1 MEKISSAMTQLS
13 QPRFSAVLPRERL
26 FEQLDELKSH
36 SMLWIGGSP
45 GAGKTTLIA
54 SYLEERRL
62 PAVWFAVQ
70 PAHAEPETLLA
81 SLQLAGTD
89 PETPITEVIAKRG
102 SGLRSDPAGS
112 GSRVLRDLYHRLPR
126 PGVLVFEDCHRVAPD
141 ALLHML
147 LADSAGEIPRG
158 LHVVLI
164 GRGEPPG
171 LFTRLIANRA
181 VGVLDPR
188 DLCLTREETRAL
200 ASAIVTEEPELEA
213 LHSAC
218 GGWAA
223 GVAVTLERMRRNGAR
238 PQDAASE
245 MRKTAFDYFAGE
257 VFDRATREERRVLV
271 STALV
276 PQVPAQLA
284 EELGESSRAQRLLQR
299 LASHQLFTRMTAASP
314 PTYEYTSLFRE
325 FLLTRLEETLEPQEL
340 TASVSR
346 ASVIL
351 EQSGE
356 LDASAELQLRTQNWE
371 ALLRLIC
378 RHGMRLLAQGEVR
391 TVRRW
396 IAAFPASG
404 ASSDSPW
411 LAYWSG
417 AAAISENP
425 VAART
430 QFENAWKRFEETA
443 DTVGQM
449 LAAAAA
455 LETFQFEWSSFEAA
469 RLWIDRLEAALASAP
484 TYPSLE
490 MELRVMANLLFALTQ
505 VRPNPKHSRNCIAR
519 LRTLL
524 DADVDV
530 NHRLFAARS
539 MLVAFCSRAD
549 VASANHIS
557 TRMRSML
564 EEPRCS
570 SEVRASA
577 LTAIAYSLS
586 VEGAFADA
594 DSVLQEAMSAAGTH
608 PSTSRDPLYHL
619 TSQLLA
625 FSRRDAAAV
634 ADCARALRQ
643 AMDPTCHLGMS
654 LLARSMAEQ
663 ATLRGDPVA
672 AANHCVAAVSQ
683 ADAARAQPLRWLSRL
698 ALIGSLVA
706 QGDCAHA
713 THVLQQARGLAAED
727 VSEGWLREYELLG
740 ACVALRAG
748 DRSECHR
755 LLNRALITPAC
766 APVASQ
772 IFSLLP
778 TLAAELCT
786 EALRC
791 GIAVESVRGLIQRYR
806 LPPPANAGDDW
817 PWPFKVFVLGR
828 FRILKGD
835 TPIRF
840 SRRTQRK
847 PLELLQALIAFGGT
861 EVGAGVLTDALWPD
875 SEGDAGYHALESAL
889 HRLRQLLGAPG
900 ALTMAGGKLSLNRQQ
915 VWVDMWAIEREM
927 QTIGARGA
935 GGAERLARMRE
946 LYVGHFLE
954 HESEKSW
961 AVMRRQLLREKFV
974 RCLREVARAY
984 ESQRLWQEAASVYQT
999 GLELDSLSEDLHRGL
1014 IVCHREL
1021 GDHAEALQAYRRC
1034 RELLVRVL
1042 GVQPNGK
1049 TLAIYQSVTQNAVG
1063 QTG

>member
-13 QPRFSAVLPRERL
+13 QPRLSAVLPRERL
-26 FEQLDELKSH
+26 FEQLDELRSH

-81 SLQLAGTD
+81 SLQVAGTD
-89 PETPITEVIAKRG
+89 SEAPITEVIAKRG
-102 SGLRSDPAGS
+102 PGLRSDPAGS
-112 GSRVLRDLYHRLPR
+112 GSRLLRDLYHRLPR
-126 PGVLVFEDCHRVAPD
+126 PAVLVFEDCHRVASD
-141 ALLHML
+141 AWLHKLLV
-147 LADSAGEIPRG
+147 DSAGDIPRG
-158 LHVVLI
+158 LHIVLI

-171 LFTRLIANRA
+171 VYTRLIASRT

-188 DLCLTREETRAL
+188 DLCLTRGETRAL
-200 ASAIVTEEPELEA
+200 ASEIVTQEPELEA

-223 GVAVTLERMRRNGAR
+223 GVAVTLERMRRSGTHRQNAVN
-238 PQDAASE
+238 E

-276 PQVPAQLA
+276 PRVSASLA
-284 EELGESSRAQRLLQR
+284 EELGESSRAQPLLQR
-299 LASHQLFTRMTAASP
+299 LASHQLFTHRTTASP

-325 FLLTRLEETLEPQEL
+325 FLLTRLEETLEPPEL
-340 TASVSR
+340 TATVSR

-356 LDASAELQLRTQNWE
+356 LDASAELQLRMQNWD

-378 RHGMRLLAQGEVR
+378 RHGMRLLAQGEVN
-391 TVRRW
+391 TLRRW
-396 IAAFPASG
+396 IAAFPTSIA
-404 ASSDSPW
+404 ADSPW

-417 AAAISENP
+417 AAAISDNP
-425 VAART
+425 VAARA

-443 DTVGQM
+443 DAVGQM

-469 RLWIDRLEAALASAP
+469 RLWIDRLETRLASGP
-484 TYPSLE
+484 IYPSLE
-490 MELRVMANLLFALTQ
+490 IELRVTANLLFALTQ
-505 VRPNPKHSRNCIAR
+505 VRPNARLSANCIAR
-519 LRTLL
+519 LRALL
-524 DADVDV
+524 DSEVDV

-539 MLVAFCSRAD
+539 MLLAFCSSTH
-549 VASANHIS
+549 VESANHVS
-557 TRMRSML
+557 ARMRSML
-564 EEPRCS
+564 QEPRCS

-577 LTAIAYSLS
+577 LSAIAYSLWF
-586 VEGAFADA
+586 EGAFAEA
-594 DSVLQEAMSAAGTH
+594 DSALQEAISAGETH
-608 PSTSRDPLYHL
+608 PSTSRDPLHHL
-619 TSQLLA
+619 TSQLIA
-625 FSRRDAAAV
+625 FSRRDVAAI
-634 ADCARALRQ
+634 ADCARALRP
-643 AMDPTCHLGMS
+643 ARDPTCHLGMS
-654 LLARSMAEQ
+654 LLARIKAEQ
-663 ATLRGDPVA
+663 ATLRGDPA
-672 AANHCVAAVSQ
+672 AAATHLVAAVSQ
-683 ADAARAQPLRWLSRL
+683 ADEACAQPLRWLSRL
-698 ALIGSLVA
+698 TLIGCLAA

-713 THVLQQARGLAAED
+713 TRVLQQARGLADEE
-727 VSEGWLREYELLG
+727 VSEGWLHDHELLA

-755 LLNRALITPAC
+755 LLNRALSTPAC

-772 IFSLLP
+772 IFGLLP

-791 GIAVESVRGLIQRYR
+791 GIAADSVRALIQRYR

-817 PWPFKVFVLGR
+817 PWSFKVFVLGR
-828 FRILKGD
+828 FRVLKGD
-835 TPIRF
+835 SPIRF
-840 SRRTQRK
+840 SRRAQRK

-861 EVGAGVLTDALWPD
+861 EVGATVLTDALWPD

-889 HRLRQLLGAPG
+889 HRLRHLLGAPS

-915 VWVDMWAIEREM
+915 FWVDMWAVERELR
-927 QTIGARGA
+927 TVGARGA
-935 GGAERLARMRE
+935 AGAERLTRMRE
-946 LYVGHFLE
+946 LYTGHFLE
-954 HESEKSW
+954 HEPEKSW

-974 RCLREVARAY
+974 RCVRELARAY

-999 GLELDSLSEDLHRGL
+999 GLELDSLAEDLHRGL

-1021 GDHAEALQAYRRC
+1021 GDHAEALRAYRHC
-1034 RELLVRVL
+1034 RELLMRVL